1 MINGEGDKFL
11 PNRDFDTNMPVL
23 MRISELFRSLQ
34 GEGGPPGG
42 LEVFLVVLFGG
53 AALAFL
59 IYMIILIIKQALMKR
74 DVEWEEFF
82 DNAAARRL
90 SRGEQVLLADL
101 ARKRNVDP
109 PVKILEDYSTFD
121 SMVKAEVAAVE
132 GRPLQTLKHK
142 ARFAYYRNIRRKLGF
157 IEPPRVVG
165 IRSTHDLA
173 EDQRISI
180 TISDGAE
187 RRSLEST
194 VVLVDELEFAVE
206 IPENLINHPA
216 FKTGKLIDLEFYIPG
231 DAMYSA
237 HARVTEASPPNRLR
251 LTHAPEIKRQQKR
264 ETVRGRVNGVIYFEL
279 RTGDNIYGPAQ
290 EGRLI
295 DISAGGLS
303 LAADRLQEPG
313 TELRLKFT
321 LGKDRDFTIH
331 GVVRRSQ
338 RIKLSDGRTIL
349 KNHVQFTDLKAQD
362 EDAIV
367 HYIFQSYYEH

>member
-1 MINGEGDKFL
+1 MF
-11 PNRDFDTNMPVL
+11 VL
-23 MRISELFRSLQ
+23 LRMDDLFRSFR
-34 GEGGPPGG
+34 GGGTASG
-42 LEVFLVVLFGG
+42 RLEVFLVVLFTG
-53 AALAFL
+53 AAIAFV
-59 IYMIILIIKQALMKR
+59 IYMIALAIRQALLKR

-109 PVKILEDYSTFD
+109 PIKILKDYSTFD

-132 GRPLQTLKHK
+132 GRPLQALKHK
-142 ARFAYYRNIRRKLGF
+142 ARFTYYRSIRRKLGF
-157 IEPPRVVG
+157 IERPRVVG
-165 IRSTHDLA
+165 IRSTHNLA
-173 EDQRISI
+173 EGQHISI
-180 TISDGAE
+180 AISDGAE
-187 RRSLEST
+187 RRSIEST

-206 IPENLINHPA
+206 IPANLLKHPA
-216 FKTGKLIDLEFYIPG
+216 FKTGKLIDLEFYILG

-237 HARVTEASPPNRLR
+237 HARVTEVSPPNRLR
-251 LTHAPEIKRQQKR
+251 LSHAPDIKRQQKR
-264 ETVRGRVNGVIYFEL
+264 EAVRGRVNGVIYFAQ
-279 RTGDNIYGPAQ
+279 RTGDNIYGPEQ

-303 LAADRLQEPG
+303 LAADRLHEPG
-313 TELRLKFT
+313 IEFRMKFT
-321 LGKDRDFTIH
+321 LGKDREFTIH

-338 RIKLSDGRTIL
+338 RIKLSDGQTIL

-367 HYIFQSYYEH
+367 RHIFQSYYKH